1 MKRERAEHIPML
13 LLREPRFI
21 GDWMK
26 FVGDRRMFLMLLL
39 REPRFIGAMLYYIM
53 L

>member
-1 MKRERAEHIPML
+1 MKYMGERGMFPML

-26 FVGDRRMFLMLLL
+26 YVGERGMFPMLLL
-39 REPRFIGAMLYYIM
+39 REPRFICECM
-53 L
+53 

>member
-13 LLREPRFI
+13 LLREPPFI

-26 FVGDRRMFLMLLL
+26 FVGERGMFPMLLL

-53 L
+53 I